1 MNYYVI
7 EISTYNILSNLLL
20 IVEQLINILKIN
32 KNVIFILSNIFV
44 TIYKKY

>member
-32 KNVIFILSNIFV
+32 KNVIFILFNIFV